1 MAATQRPIAE
11 SAFTESSGPPAWKS
25 SPSWAV
31 VASRDKAAGTDVI
44 RSTAE
49 QAGATTIE
57 TEGSNVIMVS
67 RPDAVADVILTAA
80 TAVRDSATMP
90 AS

>member
-1 MAATQRPIAE
+1 M
-11 SAFTESSGPPAWKS
+11 
-25 SPSWAV
+25 